1 MTLEVAPA
9 TIVGF
14 VLALVRASAWLVT
27 APPFAG
33 KMIPSR
39 VKIGLATA
47 VAIMV
52 GPKAATAGGVPME
65 TVPLI
70 GAVLLQVLI
79 GLALGFVAQLIMAAV
94 QAAGGLIDLFGG
106 FTISTAYDPLSLSQ
120 SAVLGRAY
128 GLLATMLLFAM
139 NGHIIL
145 MNGFLRSFEA
155 VPLSGVH
162 MGDLSRLLTTDMGML
177 FVAAIEIAGPV
188 LAALFLADI
197 ALALLTRAAPQLNAI
212 MLAFPLKILLTL
224 MLLGFALPLLPGSVH
239 GLLDQ
244 VNGATMSVLRAFRA

>member
-1 MTLEVAPA
+1 MILEVAPA

-33 KMIPSR
+33 RTIPIR
-39 VKIGLATA
+39 VKLGLATA
-47 VAIMV
+47 VALMV
-52 GPKAATAGGVPME
+52 GPRAATGGVPMD

-70 GAVLLQVLI
+70 GAVLVQVLI
-79 GLALGFVAQLIMAAV
+79 GVALGFVAQLLLSAV

-106 FTISTAYDPLSLSQ
+106 FTISAAYDPLSLSQ

-128 GLLATMLLFAM
+128 QLLATVLLFAI
-139 NGHIIL
+139 NGHLVL
-145 MNGFLRSFEA
+145 MNGFLRSFDA
-155 VPLSGVH
+155 VPLSGIR
-162 MGDLSRLLTTDMGML
+162 MGDMSELMTRDLGVL

-188 LAALFLADI
+188 LAALFLADV

-224 MLLGFALPLLPGSVH
+224 MLLGFALPMLPGSVH
-239 GLLDQ
+239 GLLDR
-244 VNGATMSVLRAFRA
+244 VDTGTSAVLRALGG